1 MEEYMDN
8 FITLTDDEGVE
19 EEFEIIDIV
28 EYEGEDYAVLLPAE
42 DEENEEVVILKIE
55 EMDEEYDNYVNVED
69 EETLMAVFEIFKE
82 KYKDEFNFAE

>member
-19 EEFEIIDIV
+19 EEFEIIDIL

-42 DEENEEVVILKIE
+42 DEDSEEVVILKIE
-55 EMDEEYDNYVNVED
+55 ELDEEYDNYVNVED
-69 EETLMAVFEIFKE
+69 EETLMAVFELFKE
-82 KYKDEFNFAE
+82 KYKDELNFEE